1 MVKYSVLFLH
11 KNAIVFN
18 NYIFLMKLYI
28 AVYKRFLLELT
39 MTQLL
44 RIILVVLL
52 VRCVYLFSAFKGKL
66 YPKIKKLL
74 TLKL

>member
-44 RIILVVLL
+44 RTILVVVL
-52 VRCVYLFSAFKGKL
+52 VRWVYLFSAFKGKL